1 MHHTVVDNRVAPS
14 ITAQTAS
21 MKVELGSKVTL
32 SCTATGNPTPSIHWY
47 KDGKPIEGPQAIGN
61 AFVIPEVTPRERG
74 YYQCEAVSSFGNPS
88 RSAETEILIQGL
100 KRIHSLCNYY
110 MCSPELQLHAN
121 VTLQVLSNS
130 RL

>member
-1 MHHTVVDNRVAPS
+1 MHYTVVDSRVAPS
-14 ITAQTAS
+14 ITAQTSS

-47 KDGKPIEGPQAIGN
+47 KDGKPIEGPQAIRN

-74 YYQCEAVSSFGNPS
+74 SYQCEAVSSYGNPS

-100 KRIHSLCNYY
+100 KRIHSLY
-110 MCSPELQLHAN
+110 S
-121 VTLQVLSNS
+121 
-130 RL
+130 